1 MITLYELHW
10 SHYCEKIRL
19 ALNYIGLPWQA
30 VGIDAFGKDPLI
42 SQPLPEG
49 LPVHTVPAIHDA
61 ATDRFVMD
69 STPIL
74 HYLAAQYPD
83 APALFP
89 ANPLERAEVE
99 RLLLEFDSRLG
110 ITMRRLGYTQVIL
123 ECPDLLTDFFLEH
136 RARGWFTRRGVRGVA
151 GHVIALMLCK
161 RFDFHRSREL
171 GLYEATI
178 AYLGELVTRLH
189 ARRYLVGEYLTAADL
204 TLAAM
209 LRGFMIVPCIAECPD
224 LQPLL
229 AWGHEIRLRCG
240 GEVASRYEQA
250 MVQARRR
257 RPPVR
262 RGLQAANTPLPF
274 APVGETASNDQR
286 TIWDRGMWLMP
297 WHYLITLRRGTR
309 RQTVANAVAR

>member
-19 ALNYIGLPWQA
+19 ALNHMGLPWQA
-30 VGIDAFGKDPLI
+30 VGIDAFRKEQLL
-42 SQPLPEG
+42 SRPLPEG
-49 LPVHTVPAIHDA
+49 LPVHTVPAIHDSI
-61 ATDRFVMD
+61 TDRFIMD

-74 HYLAAQYPD
+74 HYLATQYPD

-89 ANPLERAEVE
+89 VDPDERAEVD
-99 RLLLEFDSRLG
+99 RLLLEFDSCLG
-110 ITMRRLGYTQVIL
+110 ITMRRLGYTQIIL
-123 ECPDLLTDFFLEH
+123 ECPDVLTDFFAEH
-136 RARGWFTRRGVRGVA
+136 RAHGWFTRRGLRGVT

-178 AYLGELVTRLH
+178 DYLRDLATRLQG
-189 ARRYLVGEYLTAADL
+189 RRCLVGEHVSAADL

-224 LQPLL
+224 LQTLL
-229 AWGHEIRLRCG
+229 AWGQQMRLRCG
-240 GEVASRYEQA
+240 GEAVSRYELA
-250 MVQARRR
+250 ITRARCR

-262 RGLQAANTPLPF
+262 RSLTATGTPLPF
-274 APVGETASNDQR
+274 GSGGEVASNDQQS
-286 TIWDRGMWLMP
+286 IWDRGMWLMP
-297 WHYLITLRRGTR
+297 WHYLVTLRRGTW
-309 RQTVANAVAR
+309 RQSLADATAR